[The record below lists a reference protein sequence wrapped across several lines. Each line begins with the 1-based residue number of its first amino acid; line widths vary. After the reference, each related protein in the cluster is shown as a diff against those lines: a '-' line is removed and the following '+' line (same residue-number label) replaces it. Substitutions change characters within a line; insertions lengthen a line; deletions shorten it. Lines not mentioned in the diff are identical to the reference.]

1 MNRFLSFATAVA
13 LAAPA
18 GAQQITPPQPVETP
32 PAVAPEG
39 GNQAATVVLLVT
51 VGADGTARE
60 VSVAQSAS
68 PALDAAAVAAVLR
81 WKFKPAL
88 RDGQPF
94 EARVRIPFRFEAVPP
109 PEPSPRGAA
118 QVPVQGVSPL
128 QPAPAQPP
136 APPAPAPSQTAVPQP
151 GQAPETAPAAT
162 LSPPEQ
168 ATAQGERIEE
178 VNVRGY
184 QRKVEHGASDFVIDI
199 GQLAVVPRRS
209 AENLLELAPGIFLA
223 NEGGDCHAEQVFLR
237 GFNAEQGQAV
247 EFSVNGVPINEV
259 NNPDS
264 HGYSDTHFIIP
275 ELVKNLQVTEGPFD
289 PRQGDFAKA
298 GSARY
303 ELGVRDRGLRFAGTA
318 GSYGTR
324 RYLAL
329 WAPKGEREG
338 TFAAAQFGESAG
350 FGVNRSSS
358 SASAM
363 AQYEGE
369 LGLRGLFRVFAT
381 TYAAHCKSAGVL
393 RKDDVDSGRIGFFG
407 TEDPSQGTDA
417 ARHTLSFELESPLGD
432 GVASVQLFLTART
445 LRIVENFTG
454 FLLDNQEA
462 GQSQHPQRGDAV
474 EKDYNALTAGSRGSY
489 RLRFRLLDR
498 EQAIE
503 GGYFARYDHT
513 RPLVQRLRFGT
524 QDPYL
529 NDLDLET
536 DVVNLA
542 GYVDADLRPLPFF
555 TLRGGLRQEFYEYDI
570 RDNCFTRGNFRTGQ
584 PLDVNCPPYD
594 RAGPRDPSR
603 RVTATGQLLAPK
615 ATALVALPLG
625 LTLTASYGV
634 GAVSLDPVSVAQD
647 ENAPFVK
654 LKALEAGLLA
664 KGSQLGFDWT
674 ARVVGYQT
682 KADSDLTFDQNL
694 GRTRPTSATTRTGV
708 VAAARA
714 TSRWLDEAASVTT
727 VHPIFDDTR
736 SLVPYTPLVVAR
748 SDTALFGPLPWVR
761 PADSPLLGTLGLGI
775 GYIGKRSLPFSQ
787 FSDPT
792 LQIDAS
798 AGVRWKWLKATVA
811 VTNLTDRRFPLSQ
824 FFYASDFH
832 SRAFPTLAPTGHF
845 TAAAPRIVL
854 FTLEVALG
862 REGD

>member
-1 MNRFLSFATAVA
+1 MNRLPFFAIAVL
-13 LAAPA
+13 LAVPA
-18 GAQQITPPQPVETP
+18 AAQEIPPPQPLETP
-32 PAVAPEG
+32 AAIAPEG

-51 VGADGTARE
+51 VGADGAVRD
-60 VSVAQSAS
+60 VSVAQSAGS
-68 PALDAAAVAAVLR
+68 ALDAAAVSAVLR

-88 RDGQPF
+88 RDREPF
-94 EARVRIPFRFEAVPP
+94 EARVRIPFRFEAASP
-109 PEPSPRGAA
+109 PSPSPQGGA
-118 QVPVQGVSPL
+118 QVPVQGTPPQPL
-128 QPAPAQPP
+128 PAQPP
-136 APPAPAPSQTAVPQP
+136 VQPAPPQTGPAAPAIAPTIIAPAPPD
-151 GQAPETAPAAT
+151 QAAAG
-162 LSPPEQ
+162 
-168 ATAQGERIEE
+168 GEGSEE

-184 QRKVEHGASDFVIDI
+184 QRKVEHGASDFVIDV
-199 GQLAVVPRRS
+199 GQLAVVPRKS

-223 NEGGDCHAEQVFLR
+223 NEGGECHAEQVFLR
-237 GFNAEQGQAV
+237 GFNAEQGQAI

-264 HGYSDTHFIIP
+264 HGYADTHFIIP
-275 ELVKNLQVTEGPFD
+275 ELIKSLQVTEGPFD

-303 ELGVRDRGLRFAGTA
+303 ELGVRDRGLRLAATA
-318 GSYGTR
+318 GSFGTR

-350 FGVNRSSS
+350 YGVSRASS

-369 LGLRGLFRVFAT
+369 LGQRGLFRVLAT
-381 TYAAHCKSAGVL
+381 TYSAHCKSAGVL
-393 RKDDVDSGRIGFFG
+393 RKDDVDAGRIDFFG

-417 ARHTLSFELESPLGD
+417 TRHSVSFELESPVGD
-432 GVASVQLFLTART
+432 GVAAAQLFFTART

-462 GQSQHPQRGDAV
+462 GQSLHPQRGDGV
-474 EKDYNALTAGSRGSY
+474 EKTYNALTVGSRGSY
-489 RLRFRLLDR
+489 RLRFRLFER
-498 EQAIE
+498 EHAVE
-503 GGYFARYDHT
+503 AGYYARYDHT
-513 RPLVQRLRFGT
+513 RPVVQRLRFGT

-529 NDLDLET
+529 NDLDLQT
-536 DVVNLA
+536 DVANIA
-542 GYVDADLRPLPFF
+542 GYVDADLRPLPFL
-555 TLRGGLRQEFYEYDI
+555 TLRGGLRDEFYGYDI
-570 RDNCFTRGNFRTGQ
+570 LDNCFTRGNFKTGQ

-594 RAGPRDPSR
+594 RAGARSPTR

-615 ATALVALPLG
+615 ATALIALPLG

-634 GAVSLDPVSVAQD
+634 GASSLDPVSIAQD

-654 LKALEAGLLA
+654 LRGLEGGLLA
-664 KGSQLGFDWT
+664 KGSALGFDWIG
-674 ARVVGYQT
+674 RVVGYQT
-682 KADSDLTFDQNL
+682 KADRDQILDPNL
-694 GRTRPTSATTRTGV
+694 GRATTTSATTRTGAV
-708 VAAARA
+708 VAARA
-714 TSRWLDEAASVTT
+714 TSRWLDEAASFTT
-727 VHPIFDDTR
+727 VHPVFDDNGA
-736 SLVPYTPLVVAR
+736 LVPYTPLVVGR
-748 SDTALFGPLPWVR
+748 SDTALFGPLPWFR
-761 PADSPLLGTLGLGI
+761 PGDSPLEGALGVGV

-798 AGVRWKWLKATVA
+798 ASVRWRWLKATVA

-832 SRAFPTLAPTGHF
+832 SRAYPTLAPAGHF
-845 TAAAPRIVL
+845 TAAPPRTLL
-854 FTLEVALG
+854 FTVEIALD
-862 REGD
+862 REGN